1 MHISISIQQHIK
13 ILKSYKIKL
22 KKLISKLNK
31 VDNYWYKVMKQGDE
45 LWRKALIEGLD
56 GDLFRVDNVDSY
68 INEDINWVHKV
79 LKYVDE
85 ELKDLIA
92 EVKYESEN

>member
-56 GDLFRVDNVDSY
+56 GDLVKDDGADNY
-68 INEDINWVHKV
+68 IYGGINWVNEI
-79 LKYVDE
+79 LKSVDE
-85 ELKDLIA
+85 ELEELIA
-92 EVKYESEN
+92 EAK